1 MNFSK
6 EHCKTN
12 EQAMDDQNE
21 EMLKLVMDQYN
32 EMSNAMEEEKKAK
45 LEKLYDQI
53 VSFQES
59 IDAAKEMLEK
69 NLSLEDE
76 SDPFMFV
83 IVSEVYPCFNL

>member
-1 MNFSK
+1 
-6 EHCKTN
+6 
-12 EQAMDDQNE
+12 MDDQNE